1 MRSPRRSCSDA
12 SGVAEPVSRRSSR
25 RGRPYQ
31 PLPERRVNWGARL
44 VVIFVAFFLIAGI
57 AILSFTR

>member
-1 MRSPRRSCSDA
+1 M
-12 SGVAEPVSRRSSR
+12 SRRSQR

-31 PLPERRVNWGARL
+31 PLPERRMNWGARL
-44 VVIFVAFFLIAGI
+44 IVIFIALIMIGGI

>member
-1 MRSPRRSCSDA
+1 M
-12 SGVAEPVSRRSSR
+12 SRRSQR

-31 PLPERRVNWGARL
+31 PLPPRHVNWGARL
-44 VVIFVAFFLIAGI
+44 VIIFVAFILVAGF

>member
-1 MRSPRRSCSDA
+1 M
-12 SGVAEPVSRRSSR
+12 SRRSSR

-31 PLPERRVNWGARL
+31 PLPERRMNWGARL
-44 VVIFVAFFLIAGI
+44 TVIFIALIMIGGI

>member
-1 MRSPRRSCSDA
+1 M
-12 SGVAEPVSRRSSR
+12 SRRTTR

-44 VVIFVAFFLIAGI
+44 VVIFVAFILVAGF
-57 AILSFTR
+57 AILTFSR